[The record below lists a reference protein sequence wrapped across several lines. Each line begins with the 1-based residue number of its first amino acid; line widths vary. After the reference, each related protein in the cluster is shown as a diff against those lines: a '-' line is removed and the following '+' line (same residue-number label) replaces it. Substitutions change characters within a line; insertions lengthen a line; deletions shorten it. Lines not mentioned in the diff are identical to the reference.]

1 MGVQKNEFGL
11 QEYDRH
17 IATFLH
23 KSIRS
28 RLMTYQ
34 RTKQTLQIPFVL
46 SSDSQISFRSAG
58 LWFYN
63 SFPYKIQSNMTLH

>member
-1 MGVQKNEFGL
+1 MLIRIGQKHA
-11 QEYDRH
+11 DP
-17 IATFLH
+17 ADPDP
-23 KSIRS
+23 KPWSI
-28 RLMTYQ
+28 LVTYQ

-63 SFPYKIQSNMTLH
+63 SFPYKIQSDMTLH